1 MSEIQNKK
9 DNQSQDVNELIG
21 ALEELS
27 DGLLYVGA
35 CLPLREKELRSYTSS
50 LREVTNK
57 YIYLLPSINI
67 LSSEVKENIENVLK
81 QASTYVDAAK
91 TPEIIQL
98 LEEYD
103 DLIENSPESS
113 DTSASDK
120 HMMQVQSKL
129 DYIFDQFCINMKIP
143 NSKQ

>member
-81 QASTYVDAAK
+81 QASIYVDAAK